1 MGRGGKHRNRRV
13 RLHPEAQLMEWVGH
27 AETLLHLPSVSRS
40 CSRLSPSRCALIPD
54 RPEELAADLLDAIRK
69 TTAKVAALEESA
81 RKFNDS
87 RRFATA

>member
-1 MGRGGKHRNRRV
+1 MGSGGKHRNRRV

-27 AETLLHLPSVSRS
+27 AETLLLLPSVSRS

-69 TTAKVAALEESA
+69 TTASLAALEASA
-81 RKFNDS
+81 RKFNEH
-87 RRFATA
+87 RRFETA